1 MRVTSFIDT
10 PSDGRPGDFA
20 DSDPGGVTRYG
31 PIRTGTHRS
40 GSSISA

>member
-1 MRVTSFIDT
+1 MRVTSFIDM

-31 PIRTGTHRS
+31 PIRTGMHRS
-40 GSSISA
+40 NGSILA